1 MPVETAF
8 LIRHGETDF
17 NRQRRLQGAMGVP
30 LNETGREQARL
41 LAAHLGG
48 ARLDII
54 YASPISRAEETAAII
69 AAELDLPLQEDSRL
83 REIAFGDF
91 EGLTFAEVKARY
103 PAAAR
108 KWESGYLSYRVPGGE
123 SRDDVSRRMRQAWDE
138 IVSADHENV
147 ALVSH
152 GSALMMFLGSLFAVL
167 PGKGLPNTSITTL
180 RRRDEIWEIDGF
192 AELPHLNG

>member
-1 MPVETAF
+1 MPVETAL

-48 ARLDII
+48 ASLDII

-69 AAELDLPLQEDSRL
+69 AAELDLPLQQDSRL

-103 PAAAR
+103 PEAAR
-108 KWESGYLSYRVPGGE
+108 KWESGYLRYRVPGGE

-180 RRRDEIWEIDGF
+180 RRRDDIWEIDGF
-192 AELPHLNG
+192 AELPHLTG